1 MAAWK
6 AARRS
11 GAAEAVCQWRP
22 DLVGGGW
29 KVEQMKGRRDPG
41 EREWRGMRF
50 ITNMDGE
57 NGDGDDSL
65 QTANTTEGSCQNGT
79 SNNYKK

>member
-1 MAAWK
+1 LEGGEAEWSGGSNVSVETGSRWWRMEGGADEG
-6 AARRS
+6 AARS
-11 GAAEAVCQWRP
+11 
-22 DLVGGGW
+22 GGG
-29 KVEQMKGRRDPG
+29 
-41 EREWRGMRF
+41 EWRGMRF

-57 NGDGDDSL
+57 NGDGGDSL

>member
-1 MAAWK
+1 
-6 AARRS
+6 
-11 GAAEAVCQWRP
+11 
-22 DLVGGGW
+22 
-29 KVEQMKGRRDPG
+29 MKGRRDPG

-57 NGDGDDSL
+57 NGDGGDSL